1 MPILLFLFF
10 IPLASILLI
19 LLIPN
24 TLTRVLKWVTVAL
37 SLIPLVTMLSQHAQ
51 LTHAHFDF
59 PWLPQL
65 HIHFSLSADP
75 ISIVFLYLTAIL
87 LPIILIVTCPD
98 KLTHHKL
105 FYSLMLLLESLL
117 IGFFTSRDLVFFT
130 LFYEAMLIP
139 VYIIIV
145 QWGSERRQ
153 IAGLKFLT
161 YMIAGSALLVAAV
174 LGLYFQ
180 ALPSTGGSF
189 DLTTLS
195 KYSEYSPHA
204 AWLCGIFFLAFAVKT
219 PLFPFHAWLPDAYSE
234 ASTAGSML
242 LAGLLSKAGIYG
254 FIRIGIELFPHTM
267 HQWSPYLLILAIVG
281 VFYGAFAAWQQTD
294 YKRLI
299 AFSSFSHVNFILAG
313 IFAWSATA
321 ESGAVLQAFNHGVTI
336 VALFLVAG
344 WLEERAPK
352 HPHRSLQLGG
362 LAQFLPKLCW
372 LTLFFVLA
380 SVALPGLNNF
390 VGEIMILF
398 GLFQVHPWVAP
409 ILALSVIF
417 SVVYMLRWMQSVYF
431 GTPTIT
437 TTGLQDISWRQILV
451 STPLIFLIL
460 TLGIYPKP
468 LLEVI
473 QPGVAKIFTSEK
485 RELNK

>member
-1 MPILLFLFF
+1 MPILPFLFF
-10 IPLASILLI
+10 IPLVSILAI
-19 LLIPN
+19 LLIPSSYKK
-24 TLTRVLKWVTVAL
+24 VLKWVTVTL
-37 SLIPLVTMLSQHAQ
+37 SLIPLATMLSQHQQ
-51 LTHAHFDF
+51 LLNAHFDY
-59 PWLPQL
+59 PWLPQIP
-65 HIHFSLSADP
+65 IHFSLSADP

-87 LPIILIVTCPD
+87 TPIILIVTCPD

-105 FYSLMLLLESLL
+105 FYSLILLLESLL
-117 IGFFTSRDLVFFT
+117 IGFFTARDLVFFT

-139 VYIIIV
+139 VYIVIV
-145 QWGSERRQ
+145 QWGGDRRQ
-153 IAGLKFLT
+153 IAGLKFLI

-189 DLTTLS
+189 DITALS
-195 KYSEYSPHA
+195 KYSELSPHA

-219 PLFPFHAWLPDAYSE
+219 PLFPFHAWLPDAYCE

-254 FIRIGIELFPHTM
+254 FIRIGIELFPQTM
-267 HQWSPYLLILAIVG
+267 HHWTPYLLTLAIVG
-281 VFYGAFAAWQQTD
+281 VFYGAFAAWRQTD

-313 IFAWSATA
+313 IFAWSYTA

-344 WLEERAPK
+344 WLEERIPEY
-352 HPHRSLQLGG
+352 PYRSLHLGG
-362 LAQFLPKLCW
+362 LAQYLPKLCW

-398 GLFQVHPWVAP
+398 GLFEVHPWVAA

-417 SVVYMLRWMQSVYF
+417 SVIYMLRWIQSVYF
-431 GTPTIT
+431 GTT
-437 TTGLQDISWRQILV
+437 TSSINTLQDISWKQIVV
-451 STPLIFLIL
+451 SAPLIFLIL
-460 TLGIYPKP
+460 AVGIYPKP
-468 LLEVI
+468 LLDVI
-473 QPGVAKIFTSEK
+473 QPGVAKIFTPEK
-485 RELNK
+485 REHSK